1 MSNIRLWV
9 RTTKIPNQKD
19 ENAPFIQKSLPV
31 TFFGGPLATCPQ
43 ARATRARLSATSPA
57 SLKAN
62 ALRAFRSNPWPAINK
77 PYSEANGPKT
87 SEHYPGEGSPNR
99 NTEVL
104 KSGFFVLACGT
115 QNAVFFFFWVFPA
128 SRTQKLASS
137 KKIRPSVSGVQ
148 AATVNWH

>member
-1 MSNIRLWV
+1 MSNIRLWE
-9 RTTKIPNQKD
+9 RTTKMPNQKD
-19 ENAPFIQKSLPV
+19 ENALFTEKPLPA

-57 SLKAN
+57 SRKAN

-77 PYSEANGPKT
+77 PYSEANVPKT

-104 KSGFFVLACGT
+104 RGGSPSSLAALRMRFFLFLGF
-115 QNAVFFFFWVFPA
+115 
-128 SRTQKLASS
+128 
-137 KKIRPSVSGVQ
+137 PSIPYPETSI
-148 AATVNWH
+148 